1 MVDINFNVDEDVKIL
16 NFLPEQEKEIKLLLN
31 TYLNEMNYWK
41 TKYRVLTK
49 KIQNIVCE

>member
-1 MVDINFNVDEDVKIL
+1 MVNINFNVDEDVRQL

-31 TYLNEMNYWK
+31 TYLDEMNYWK
-41 TKYRVLTK
+41 TKYKVLSK